1 MIILARLF
9 ILVAIAVLPALAI
22 ESYNQFDLRQ
32 EREREV
38 RRDALRL
45 ATFASGELDRIV
57 ESGAGLLSALSRL
70 PAVRNFDAA
79 ACSSYLAA
87 LGQVFPQYG
96 VIGAT
101 DAGGNVFCASKPPPP
116 GFNLSDKP
124 AWRQAM
130 QTGEFTVGIY
140 NFGKLANAPILPLSL
155 AFRDEA
161 GAIAGLVYVSL
172 DLEWLA
178 RYFAEKRL
186 TRTRRS

>member
-1 MIILARLF
+1 MTILTRLF

-22 ESYNQFDLRQ
+22 EGYNQFDLRQ

-57 ESGAGLLSALSRL
+57 ESGAGLLSALGRL
-70 PAVRNFDAA
+70 PAVRNFDSV
-79 ACSSYLAA
+79 ACSNYVAD
-87 LGQVFPQYG
+87 LGQVFPQYR

-101 DAGGNVFCASKPPPP
+101 DASGNVFCASKPRSP

-124 AWRQAM
+124 AWQQAM
-130 QTGEFTVGIY
+130 QTGEFTVGVY
-140 NFGKLANAPILPLSL
+140 NVGKIANAAILPLSL
-155 AFRDEA
+155 AFRDES
-161 GAIAGLVYVSL
+161 GAIVGLVYVSL

-178 RYFAEKRL
+178 R
-186 TRTRRS
+186 

>member
-1 MIILARLF
+1 MTILTRLF

-22 ESYNQFDLRQ
+22 EGYNQFDLRQ

-70 PAVRNFDAA
+70 PAVRNFDSV
-79 ACSSYLAA
+79 ACSNYVAD
-87 LGQVFPQYG
+87 LGQVFPQYR

-101 DAGGNVFCASKPPPP
+101 DASGNVFCASKPRPP

-124 AWRQAM
+124 AWQQAM
-130 QTGEFTVGIY
+130 QTGEFTG
-140 NFGKLANAPILPLSL
+140 
-155 AFRDEA
+155 D
-161 GAIAGLVYVSL
+161 IA
-172 DLEWLA
+172 EFW
-178 RYFAEKRL
+178 
-186 TRTRRS
+186 